1 MENHQRNEIR
11 NAVLQGLQKRHMGC
25 HADCADYLKAK
36 EELARI
42 KEQMQM
48 ESLTVGYFVDVARRK
63 NKMYRE
69 KTKR

>member
-1 MENHQRNEIR
+1 M
-11 NAVLQGLQKRHMGC
+11 
-25 HADCADYLKAK
+25 KAK

-42 KEQMQM
+42 KEQMQK

>member
-1 MENHQRNEIR
+1 
-11 NAVLQGLQKRHMGC
+11 MGC